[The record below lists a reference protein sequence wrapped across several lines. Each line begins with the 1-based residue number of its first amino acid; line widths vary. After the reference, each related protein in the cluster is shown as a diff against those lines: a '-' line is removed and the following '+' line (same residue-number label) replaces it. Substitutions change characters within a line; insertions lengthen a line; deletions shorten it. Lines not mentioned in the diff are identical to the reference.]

1 MSVHDQSGIKR
12 KRGSSSVWTEHR
24 ENGAHLL
31 AVDLDGFGID
41 QDESGDRRD
50 RTLVDPGV
58 HGAALDDNVAN
69 LQVYDLTA
77 VEFEVNFTRQHHH
90 VVHGFGSVRESRMAG
105 GPLVD
110 PERRAPTVAHII
122 AVLDE
127 TRPLGGVSGRR
138 VVDWH

>member
-105 GPLVD
+105 AHSLIRNVVP
-110 PERRAPTVAHII
+110 PPSPT
-122 AVLDE
+122 
-127 TRPLGGVSGRR
+127 
-138 VVDWH
+138 